1 MSAEPRRSRE
11 SGSSSHAAPGTS
23 PPAKAVQGRAFETAP
38 GPIPDFLI
46 RETIDC
52 DVVIVGAGI
61 SGTPAAMKA
70 AEMGATVQVLEK
82 GPTFG
87 MHRTGGFAAFGTRAQ
102 KIAGIELSEELT
114 ETILVD
120 LWGATMA
127 FQGRLP
133 LTTLWVRRSAEV
145 ADWLTDIFAAKGAEV
160 RAVNVGGITGAGGDG
175 GSQTAV
181 VKPNRFWDEYS
192 LNHRVGETFEEG
204 ENFNWMAPMVEY
216 AVEHGAVYHYDTV
229 ARQLLRN
236 GAGRVVGVIGQDGH
250 GDYLRFR
257 AGKGVIL
264 AAGDF
269 VNDEEMVSVF
279 CPHVAKNVNNFS
291 NKYCTGDGHKMAL
304 WVGADMDEIVAGDVF
319 PGQTIT
325 GKNLHPDEPF
335 WALYMDWWWCPA
347 VASMPMLYVDIA
359 GYRYANEN
367 LPFQQNAV
375 AAISMPEGYVWSLW
389 DSQWQTKFPGIP
401 EKTPASRNTPEQIEI
416 DIREGITLKADTLEA
431 LALLMEVP
439 FDNLKATIARY
450 NELCAKGHDDDCL
463 KEAVWMQPIDTPPFY
478 GAGIG
483 AAITSTRGGL
493 KINADMQVLDR
504 KGLVIPG
511 LYAVGNTAG
520 SFYGMVYPP
529 QVEGSGIGHAHTFAY
544 LAAQHV
550 VAQT

>member
-1 MSAEPRRSRE
+1 MSVGRKRGRRFGPSTNTV
-11 SGSSSHAAPGTS
+11 SDTS
-23 PPAKAVQGRAFETAP
+23 PAAGAAQGRAFETVP
-38 GPIPDFLI
+38 SPIPDSSI
-46 RETIDC
+46 TETIDC
-52 DVVIVGAGI
+52 DVAIVGAGI

-70 AEMGATVQVLEK
+70 AEMGAAVRVLEK

-87 MHRTGGFAAFGTRAQ
+87 PHRTGGFAAFGTRAQ
-102 KIAGIELSEELT
+102 KVAGIELSQELT
-114 ETILVD
+114 EKILVD
-120 LWGATMA
+120 LWGSTMA

-133 LTTLWVRRSAEV
+133 LSSLWVRHSAEV

-160 RAVNVGGITGAGGDG
+160 RAVNVGSITGAGGAAGAEGDAA
-175 GSQTAV
+175 SQNSV
-181 VKPNRFWDEYS
+181 VNPNRFWNEYS
-192 LNHRVGETFEEG
+192 LNHRVGTTFEEG

-216 AVEHGAVYHYDTV
+216 AVEHGAIYHYGTV
-229 ARQLLRN
+229 AKQLLRDDT
-236 GAGRVVGVIGQDGH
+236 GRVVGVVAQNER

-257 AGKGVIL
+257 ASRGVIL

-304 WVGADMDEIVAGDVF
+304 WVGADMDQIVAGDVF

-375 AAISMPEGYVWSLW
+375 AAISMPEGHVWSLW
-389 DSQWQTKFPGIP
+389 DSAWQTKFPAIP

-416 DIREGITLKADTLEA
+416 DIREGITLKADTIEA
-431 LALLMEVP
+431 LAERMDVP
-439 FDNLKATIARY
+439 LDNLRATIDPLQRTVRQGARRR
-450 NELCAKGHDDDCL
+450 LP
-463 KEAVWMQPIDTPPFY
+463 Q
-478 GAGIG
+478 
-483 AAITSTRGGL
+483 RGRCG
-493 KINADMQVLDR
+493 
-504 KGLVIPG
+504 
-511 LYAVGNTAG
+511 
-520 SFYGMVYPP
+520 
-529 QVEGSGIGHAHTFAY
+529 
-544 LAAQHV
+544 
-550 VAQT
+550 